1 MNAVRASLS
10 FKCCRFYVF
19 FFFFRCSFSFSL
31 FFAFCFYSCLFF
43 YLQMAVN
50 NPYGVMA
57 VTDEEAELMRA
68 YTPACVKLIEGC
80 QHVPEVGAASDAR

>member
-1 MNAVRASLS
+1 
-10 FKCCRFYVF
+10 
-19 FFFFRCSFSFSL
+19 
-31 FFAFCFYSCLFF
+31 
-43 YLQMAVN
+43 MAVN